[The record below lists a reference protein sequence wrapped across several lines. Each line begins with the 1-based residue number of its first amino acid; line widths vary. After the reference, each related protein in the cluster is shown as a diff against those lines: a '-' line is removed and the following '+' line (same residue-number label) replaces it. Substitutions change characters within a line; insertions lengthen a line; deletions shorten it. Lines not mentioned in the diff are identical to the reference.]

1 MQESMPQGPD
11 RTPRSENQ
19 VLMRRV
25 YDQNL
30 SDWSSR
36 YKKNKASLDLMNKE
50 CEQLRTMVAKHQSEV
65 DMMEQAHEN
74 LDRQYN
80 NETLVRLRNV
90 KEGYDEAQQAKG
102 MLSLQ
107 LAEQRKLRTQL
118 QRERKV
124 LSADYNRKHAELT
137 RMIEQRDRLEETLA
151 QQSSHLG
158 QLATDRRRMERELD
172 SVQQNLR
179 QNTDVVD
186 EVTHDM
192 SNVKEGIKDSVK
204 CFMTAPSM
212 VRGRPDNSTSLSSST
227 RSKKD
232 LGY

>member
-1 MQESMPQGPD
+1 MS
-11 RTPRSENQ
+11 
-19 VLMRRV
+19 
-25 YDQNL
+25 
-30 SDWSSR
+30 
-36 YKKNKASLDLMNKE
+36 KE
-50 CEQLRTMVAKHQSEV
+50 CEQLRALVAKHQSEV

-74 LDRQYN
+74 LERQYN
-80 NETLVRLRNV
+80 NETLVRLRNA

-212 VRGRPDNSTSLSSST
+212 VRGRPDNSASLNSST

-232 LGY
+232 L